1 MEKYKEQLQY
11 PIGKFIIPATVSAS
25 EIKNAVEIISS
36 FPEMMAEATGTL
48 DANQLNTHYR
58 PGGWTIRQVV
68 HHCADSHINAY
79 VRFKLAL
86 TEDHPTI
93 KPYDQTNWAELSD
106 SIMDPAISIAILK
119 GVHARWVNLME
130 TMSDEDW
137 NRTFVHPE
145 HHTTFQLRQSVM
157 NYAWHCEHHLNHII
171 NAKAFMV

>member
-1 MEKYKEQLQY
+1 MEQLQY
-11 PIGKFIIPATVSAS
+11 PIGKFRLPATVSAS
-25 EIKNAVEIISS
+25 EIINAIEIISS
-36 FPEMMAEATGTL
+36 FPEKIAGATGAL
-48 DANQLNTHYR
+48 DSNQLNTRYR

-106 SIMDPAISIAILK
+106 SSMEPGISVAILK

-130 TMSDEDW
+130 SMSDEDW

-145 HHTTFQLRQSVM
+145 HHTTFLLRQSVM
-157 NYAWHCEHHLNHII
+157 NYAWHCEHHLAHVK
-171 NAKAFMV
+171 NAVRSIGKG